1 MEINISNKKMVL
13 GVVLPVFLYVIFLSG
28 EWEVFSLSPLRMC
41 ITFVKAFGCIGLGA
55 ALAEELLFRGAVLR
69 LVELYSVKMQ
79 KKREE
84 AYEKICG
91 GFVEVFIVFCW
102 MAVFC
107 KPDSCA
113 GV

>member
-41 ITFVKAFGCIGLGA
+41 ITLVKAFGCIGLGA

-84 AYEKICG
+84 GYE
-91 GFVEVFIVFCW
+91 
-102 MAVFC
+102 
-107 KPDSCA
+107 
-113 GV
+113 